1 MRFLERT
8 SLFLLRIVMGW
19 MFFYAGITKVL
30 DSSWTSAGY
39 IKGAKVLPEV
49 YSFFLQPNILPFVDF
64 ANKWGLTLLGVSL
77 ILGIFIKF
85 SAPLGIL
92 LMALYYIPI
101 MNFPHPNAHSYIVDE
116 HIIYAGVLFVLMIFR
131 ADRAWGVGR

>member
-1 MRFLERT
+1 MRFFERT
-8 SLFLLRIVMGW
+8 SLFALRLVTGW
-19 MFFYAGITKVL
+19 MFFYAGIIKIL
-30 DSSWTSAGY
+30 DSNWTSAGY

-49 YSFFLQPNILPFVDF
+49 YSFFLQPNILPFVDL

-77 ILGIFIKF
+77 ILGVFVRF
-85 SAPLGIL
+85 SAPLGMV

-101 MNFPHPNAHSYIVDE
+101 MNFPHPNPHSYIVDE
-116 HIIYAGVLFVLMIFR
+116 HIIYICVLFVLMIFR